1 MRRLSFSILG
11 VLAVAAI
18 VIGINMFADARL
30 ANVHVDLTQG
40 HIYTLSKGTRQILA
54 DLKEPITLRLF
65 YSRQLGSTVPVYGT
79 YADHVREMLENYAA
93 LSDGKVKL
101 EFYDPEPF
109 SDTEDRAM
117 AYGLQGVP
125 VDQGGTQVY
134 FGLAGSNLEDDERTV
149 PFFQPERER
158 FLEYDLTKL
167 VYELSNPKRPVIGVM
182 SSLPLD
188 GDPRMMMMTHGQRGG
203 QPYAVSTMLRQT
215 NQVKTVPTDAQVID
229 PDIQVL
235 LVAEAQNL
243 SDATQYAI
251 DQFVMRGGRLMVMV
265 DPWSEALAA
274 TPSPTG
280 MPPMDTHSDLKKL
293 FDAWGIE
300 FDPTKVV
307 GDLTGAWRVR
317 SEDRV
322 EAVNYVAWFN
332 IRDGINHDDPATA
345 DLDQVTV
352 ASSGFLAK
360 APKATI
366 DFTPLLTSSARSGL
380 IPVDAV
386 KMPEPAKVLA
396 DFKPAGGPRVI
407 AARVHGVLKSAF
419 TGPPELGKDQ
429 KRPDKFPAYKAQTDG
444 PANLV
449 VVADSDI
456 LADRFWVRTQD
467 FFGQQTATPFA
478 DNGPF
483 VANLIGTLAG
493 GDALIGLRSRGDTN
507 HPFVL
512 VNDMQAEAEARFRQ
526 TEQGLQQHLEDVQKQ
541 LQALRQGGTAQGG
554 TAQGGTAQGGA
565 GQGGDKAPAEA
576 VITPEQRAAIDAARK
591 DIVDTRQQLRAVQ
604 FELNR
609 NISRLED
616 WLRVFNIVLVPAVL
630 TVIAITLGLIQRRR
644 RARART

>member
-1 MRRLSFSILG
+1 MRRLSFSVLG
-11 VLAVAAI
+11 VIAVAAI

-30 ANVHVDLTQG
+30 ANVQVDLTRG
-40 HIYTLSKGTRQILA
+40 HLYTLSPGTRQILSG
-54 DLKEPITLRLF
+54 LKEPVTLRLF
-65 YSRQLGSTVPVYGT
+65 YSRQLGSAVPVYGT
-79 YADHVREMLENYAA
+79 YADHVREMLQAYAA
-93 LSDGKVKL
+93 LAKGRVKL

-109 SDTEDRAM
+109 SDTEDRAL

-125 VDQGGTQVY
+125 VDQGGAQVY
-134 FGLAGSNLEDDERTV
+134 FGLAGSNLEDDERTIA
-149 PFFQPERER
+149 FFQPERER

-188 GDPRMMMMTHGQRGG
+188 GDPRMMMMTRGQGPGG
-203 QPYAVSTMLRQT
+203 QPYASAMLLRQT
-215 NQVKTVPTDAQVID
+215 NQVKTVATDAQMID

-243 SDATQYAI
+243 SDPTLYAI

-274 TPSPTG
+274 TPNPTG
-280 MPPMDTHSDLKKL
+280 MPPTDTHSDLKKL
-293 FDAWGIE
+293 FDAWGIA

-322 EAVNYVAWFN
+322 QAVNYVAWFN
-332 IRDGINHDDPATA
+332 IREGINHDDPATA

-360 APKATI
+360 APNATI
-366 DFTPLLTSSARSGL
+366 DFTPLLSSSARSGL
-380 IPVDAV
+380 LSVDQV

-396 DFKPAGGPRVI
+396 DFKPEGGPRVI

-419 TGPPELGKDQ
+419 TEPPELAKDQ
-429 KRPDKFPAYKAQTDG
+429 KRPDNFPAFKAQTDG

-456 LADRFWVRTQD
+456 LADRFWVRTAD

-512 VNDMQAEAEARFRQ
+512 VNEMQSEAEARFRQ
-526 TEQGLQQHLEDVQKQ
+526 TEQGLQKHLEDVQKQ
-541 LQALRQGGTAQGG
+541 LQTLRQGS
-554 TAQGGTAQGGA
+554 GGA
-565 GQGGDKAPAEA
+565 ADKAPAEA

-604 FELNR
+604 LELNHD
-609 NISRLED
+609 ISRLET
-616 WLRVFNIVLVPAVL
+616 WLRVLDIVLVPAVL
-630 TVIAITLGLIQRRR
+630 TVVAISLGLLQRRR